1 VLVLVVVLVIGR
13 FGVVWRKRPMTRTTT
28 GTIWGGQTMP
38 EERTIASWTFK
49 PGSLDQKTASLCY
62 LAANLLTV
70 LEKLDFCVSRNTCF
84 TEAT

>member
-1 VLVLVVVLVIGR
+1 
-13 FGVVWRKRPMTRTTT
+13 
-28 GTIWGGQTMP
+28 MP